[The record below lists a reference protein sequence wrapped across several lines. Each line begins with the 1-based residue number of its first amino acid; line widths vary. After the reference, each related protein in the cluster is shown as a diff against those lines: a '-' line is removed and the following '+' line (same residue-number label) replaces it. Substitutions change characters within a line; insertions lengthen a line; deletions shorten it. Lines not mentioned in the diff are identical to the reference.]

1 MKTEPTCLPQVGSF
15 FIGVSMN
22 GWVKLHSQIIDNDI
36 WRNDRTAWHVFEYLL
51 LKAYSGKP
59 QGVVVTSRYQIADMV
74 GGNNNTIYK
83 ALKRLEKAKMVTST
97 ATSKKTTIRICNW
110 SKYQGNSNQS
120 GNNKVT
126 TEQQQSNTLNKNKDI
141 RVKNNSTNVLVKEQ
155 VFDCYQLFIKLF
167 DKNEN
172 TYKLTPARKGKL
184 VTRINQCGVEQVKQA
199 IENTANSDFHRG
211 DNDRGWVADFDFIIR
226 SQEQIEKLATM
237 NERNKVKSLK
247 EYT

>member
-1 MKTEPTCLPQVGSF
+1 MEPTCLPQVGSF

-22 GWVKLHSQIIDNDI
+22 GWVKLHAQIIDNDI

-110 SKYQGNSNQS
+110 NIYQGNGNQS

-126 TEQQQSNTLNKNKDI
+126 TKQQQSNTLNKNKDI
-141 RVKNNSTNVLVKEQ
+141 RLKNSSKELTTADVEINEMFNYWLQVTGTAVTSNLEKNKRAIKSLLKVHGIENVKRMIAGAGYAQTKDYAPQISS
-155 VFDCYQLFIKLF
+155 FIKLA
-167 DKNEN
+167 DKWDDLVVWGKKQTNSN
-172 TYKLTPARKGKL
+172 KGVKL
-184 VTRINQCGVEQVKQA
+184 
-199 IENTANSDFHRG
+199 
-211 DNDRGWVADFDFIIR
+211 
-226 SQEQIEKLATM
+226 
-237 NERNKVKSLK
+237 
-247 EYT
+247 

>member
-126 TEQQQSNTLNKNKDI
+126 TKQQQSNTLNKNKDI
-141 RVKNNSTNVLVKEQ
+141 RVKNITTLYGNPDINEMFEYWATNTGIPIES
-155 VFDCYQLFIKLF
+155 
-167 DKNEN
+167 
-172 TYKLTPARKGKL
+172 R
-184 VTRINQCGVEQVKQA
+184 VKQ
-199 IENTANSDFHRG
+199 N
-211 DNDRGWVADFDFIIR
+211 
-226 SQEQIEKLATM
+226 
-237 NERNKVKSLK
+237 RNACSNLLKKYGVDSLK
-247 EYT
+247 RLVDGVVQAQADKYAPRISDYSSLQSKLNDLLLWGKKQSTKSKGVKIK